1 MPNCVH
7 HTLQITFTTHSAVEY
22 LIFLLEQCTCPSWL
36 SSHQNGSNSR
46 YKQKSGQ
53 YCCRVP
59 STRPGQG
66 RSQTG
71 VRHGS
76 STQAQGLLRCGLPE
90 LHLFVVVGSESDIAE
105 NALAWRTNAL
115 PAWIKQVFDM
125 AFGATT
131 RFQHESP
138 VRFPFFG
145 LKARPDIQYI
155 HLTIVTILRLSELL

>member
-66 RSQTG
+66 RSQAG

-76 STQAQGLLRCGLPE
+76 STQAEGLLRCGLSNYIYLLWWGLSLISRRMRSLGGRMRS
-90 LHLFVVVGSESDIAE
+90 LHGSSRYSTWP
-105 NALAWRTNAL
+105 LA
-115 PAWIKQVFDM
+115 P
-125 AFGATT
+125 
-131 RFQHESP
+131 
-138 VRFPFFG
+138 
-145 LKARPDIQYI
+145 RPDSNMRAQLDFLFLDSKPVQIYS
-155 HLTIVTILRLSELL
+155 TYT